1 MKQFSKELGKV
12 SITPKG
18 AWNSNITNERLD
30 IVYDKRN
37 NQAYIAKQNVPVGV
51 DIDNREY
58 WQPLN
63 VSGYADNNFIN
74 LTTENENGTITAFES
89 IDEAIAAILPIN
101 RRAGATLSFYNL
113 NSNRLDRQAE
123 FELWQFNS
131 TDLANWE
138 NKDYWNNIYYNWNV
152 FAGWYVSVDSLENHV
167 KIPNV
172 GQYAYVGTNL
182 NDAILYQ
189 CRTNGTWTNTGIKVR
204 NYISVVVSGNVTIGE
219 NGNWFSNGKDTG
231 IPATPAVDEQLD
243 DIIIQLQQHTTEIN
257 NLKKSDA
264 NLQDQITSNDSDIT
278 SLTAKHESLSK
289 TVQGIAAT
297 GGASTATNVTYNN
310 DTSGLNAENAQDAID
325 ELQGSKIDKTSILQE
340 SGEDENKVM
349 SQKAVSDVVSKTTK
363 DSRFKE
369 TIEVIVPS
377 GTRNAGITIQKYTES
392 RGKLYFTIDNSNFPP
407 NISYVGTQIRND
419 KDTEIT
425 TFGNVKNHTLDSF
438 ESKYFNIG
446 CYFASKVPSDVHIP
460 IEVVYEQRYKTYDD
474 AIDNKMGLCYVIR
487 YGEYYSPIFNID
499 FNRKKVTTYNKEF
512 ILYDTN
518 ATLNRYHGLYI
529 DLRAEEEKTIPFDID
544 SYPDSKIPYWLIY
557 DYTNKEFRVCN
568 YVWMNKHKGEIVFY
582 PVGYGAIQDVDV
594 IDSFKI
600 NCDTTFKINGEVYY
614 NGSKQVRSL
623 LDSALKGKISG
634 VATIKSGSSSSANVK
649 INQTVM
655 AGYRLRFTIDKS
667 NFPQDISYLGAQIRN
682 DNNAEITTNGQSIF
696 EIDSFNTTN
705 INVAFYF
712 KSQLSRSIDIPF
724 TIDILTY
731 TRQIIEDNVDE
742 LKFPFL
748 SIKKSLTVSNGTNA
762 HVDYIYHN
770 FYAKGKIR
778 VTIDKS
784 NFPLD
789 IPYISTQIRNDK
801 GKEITTRGE
810 NSFEFD
816 SLDSSYLSIGC
827 YFKSNVSKDIVI
839 PYTIDVLLP
848 SPYEEQTRQIIED
861 IFLDG
866 LIPAGIS
873 TKRFEN
879 FQDFNIYGYGS
890 SVSILKDISGN
901 YDTPPIEIAGG
912 GISNITVIE
921 DGGFTDH
928 PAYCVHSD
936 NNNAKGKTLRVDN
949 CHFISNSGS
958 CWGVGTRNGY
968 TMEFRNCVFERTT
981 DSGSELSGICWYS
994 HNTTVDGNI
1003 PSLDDKSKVIFI
1015 GCTFISDKKYCM
1027 RLQDWNGSNTDYC
1040 EWTFINCTFICT
1052 SDNTDDAVYIEYK
1065 NYPDELGTKG
1075 FKHKF
1080 SLSEKSCGNNVSW
1093 LNYNN

>member
-1 MKQFSKELGKV
+1 MGKIKKILENELVGGTQTTDVYPVTSVKAV
-12 SITPKG
+12 YDE
-18 AWNSNITNERLD
+18 NNERLD
-30 IVYDKRN
+30 HILARRGVVNVSTNYNDDHIAEVLTLS
-37 NQAYIAKQNVPVGV
+37 QAIAKVPSSDRVLGFTMTFLSS
-51 DIDNREY
+51 DGWKTYQFTGDSISNWSD
-58 WQPLN
+58 
-63 VSGYADNNFIN
+63 
-74 LTTENENGTITAFES
+74 TTKWDPVLHSSEV
-89 IDEAIAAILPIN
+89 L
-101 RRAGATLSFYNL
+101 
-113 NSNRLDRQAE
+113 Q
-123 FELWQFNS
+123 EL
-131 TDLANWE
+131 
-138 NKDYWNNIYYNWNV
+138 
-152 FAGWYVSVDSLENHV
+152 
-167 KIPNV
+167 
-172 GQYAYVGTNL
+172 
-182 NDAILYQ
+182 
-189 CRTNGTWTNTGIKVR
+189 
-204 NYISVVVSGNVTIGE
+204 GN
-219 NGNWFSNGKDTG
+219 
-231 IPATPAVDEQLD
+231 
-243 DIIIQLQQHTTEIN
+243 
-257 NLKKSDA
+257 
-264 NLQDQITSNDSDIT
+264 
-278 SLTAKHESLSK
+278 SK
-289 TVQGIAAT
+289 TAPV
-297 GGASTATNVTYNN
+297 
-310 DTSGLNAENAQDAID
+310 
-325 ELQGSKIDKTSILQE
+325 
-340 SGEDENKVM
+340 
-349 SQKAVSDVVSKTTK
+349 SQKVVRDAVSKTTK

-377 GTRNAGITIQKYTES
+377 GTSNANITIQKYTES
-392 RGKLYFTIDNSNFPP
+392 GGKLYFTIDNSNFPS
-407 NISYVGTQIRND
+407 NISYVGTQIRDDDNL
-419 KDTEIT
+419 EIT

-446 CYFASKVPSDVHIP
+446 CYFASEVPSDVHIP
-460 IEVVYEQRYKTYDD
+460 IEVVYEQRYKTYD
-474 AIDNKMGLCYVIR
+474 
-487 YGEYYSPIFNID
+487 
-499 FNRKKVTTYNKEF
+499 KE
-512 ILYDTN
+512 I
-518 ATLNRYHGLYI
+518 
-529 DLRAEEEKTIPFDID
+529 
-544 SYPDSKIPYWLIY
+544 S
-557 DYTNKEFRVCN
+557 
-568 YVWMNKHKGEIVFY
+568 
-582 PVGYGAIQDVDV
+582 
-594 IDSFKI
+594 
-600 NCDTTFKINGEVYY
+600 
-614 NGSKQVRSL
+614 QVKAL
-623 LDSALKGKISG
+623 VDSALKGKISG
-634 VATIKSGSSSSANVK
+634 IVTIESGSSSANVT

-667 NFPQDISYLGAQIRN
+667 NFPQDISYLGAQIRD
-682 DNNAEITTNGQSIF
+682 DNNTEITTRGENIF

-705 INVAFYF
+705 IDVAFYF
-712 KSQLSRSIDIPF
+712 KSQLSKSIDIPF

-748 SIKKSLTVSNGTNA
+748 SIKKSLTVSNGTKNK
-762 HVDYIYHN
+762 VDYIYHN

-789 IPYISTQIRNDK
+789 IPYLGTQIRNDK
-801 GKEITTRGE
+801 GTEITTRGE

-839 PYTIDVLLP
+839 PYTIEVLLP

-861 IFLDG
+861 ISLDG

-981 DSGSELSGICWYS
+981 DSGSELSGVCWYS

-1027 RLQDWNGSNTDYC
+1027 RLQDWNGSTTDYC

-1052 SDNTDDAVYIEYK
+1052 SNNTDDAVYIEYK
-1065 NYPDELGTKG
+1065 GYPDELGAKE

-1093 LNYNN
+1093 LNYK

>member
-1 MKQFSKELGKV
+1 MKQFSKDLGNV
-12 SITPKG
+12 SLVPKG
-18 AWNSNITNERLD
+18 KWSREQEYERLAL
-30 IVYDKRN
+30 VYNACDN
-37 NQAYIAKQNVPVGV
+37 LSYVAKTNVPSGV
-51 DIDNREY
+51 DIENREY
-58 WQPLN
+58 WQPMN
-63 VSGYADNNFIN
+63 VTGYGDNNFIN
-74 LTTENENGTITAFES
+74 LTTENENGTITAFDS
-89 IDEAIAAILPIN
+89 IEEAVATILPIN
-101 RRAGATLSFYNL
+101 RRVGATLSFYNL
-113 NSNRLDRQAE
+113 NSDRLDRQAE

-152 FAGWYVSVDSLENHV
+152 FTGWYISVDSLEKHV

-172 GQYAYVGTNL
+172 GQYAYVGANL
-182 NDAILYQ
+182 NDALLYQ

-204 NYISVVVSGNVTIGE
+204 NYISVVVSGNITIGE
-219 NGNWFSNGKDTG
+219 NGNWFSDGEDTG

-243 DIIIQLQQHTTEIN
+243 NIIIQLQQHTTEIS

-278 SLTAKHESLSK
+278 NLTAKHKSLSK

-310 DTSGLNAENAQDAID
+310 DASGLNAENAQDAID
-325 ELQGSKIDKTSILQE
+325 ELQSSKIGKTSILQE
-340 SGEDENKVM
+340 SGEAKDKVM
-349 SQKAVSDVVSKTTK
+349 SQKAVRDAVSKTTK

-377 GTRNAGITIQKYTES
+377 GTSNANITIQKYTES
-392 RGKLYFTIDNSNFPP
+392 GGKLYFTIDNSNFPP
-407 NISYVGTQIRND
+407 NISYVGTQIRDDDNL
-419 KDTEIT
+419 EIT
-425 TFGNVKNHTLDSF
+425 TFGNVTNHTLDSF

-446 CYFASKVPSDVHIP
+446 CYFASEVPSDVHIP

-474 AIDNKMGLCYVIR
+474 AIDNKMGLCYVTM
-487 YGEYYSPIFNID
+487 YGAHCSPIFNID
-499 FNRKKVTTYNKEF
+499 FNRKEVTTYNKEF

-518 ATLNRYHGLYI
+518 ATLNDYHGLYI
-529 DLRAEEEKTIPFDID
+529 DLKAEEEKTIPFDIE

-568 YVWMNKHKGEIVFY
+568 YAWMSNHKGKIVFY
-582 PVGYGAIQDVDV
+582 PVGYGAIQYVDV

-600 NCDTTFKINGEVYY
+600 NCDTSFKINGEVYY
-614 NGSKQVRSL
+614 NGPKQVMSL
-623 LDSALKGKISG
+623 VDSALKGKISG
-634 VATIKSGSSSSANVK
+634 VVTIESGSKSANVT

-667 NFPQDISYLGAQIRN
+667 NFPQEISYIGAQIR
-682 DNNAEITTNGQSIF
+682 DDKSTEITTRGEDIF

-712 KSQLSRSIDIPF
+712 KSQLSKSIDIPF

-748 SIKKSLTVSNGTNA
+748 SIKKSLTVSNGTNN

-770 FYAKGKIR
+770 FYSKGKIR
-778 VTIDKS
+778 ITIDKS

-789 IPYISTQIRNDK
+789 ISYNGTQIRNDK
-801 GKEITTRGE
+801 GTEITTQGA

-827 YFKSNVSKDIVI
+827 YFRSNVSKDIVI
-839 PYTIDVLLP
+839 PYTIEVMLP

-861 IFLDG
+861 ISLDG

-890 SVSILKDISGN
+890 SVSILKDSSGN

-928 PAYCVHSD
+928 SAYCVHSD

-968 TMEFRNCVFERTT
+968 TMEFRNCVFEKTT
-981 DSGSELSGICWYS
+981 DSESELSGVCWYS

-1015 GCTFISDKKYCM
+1015 GCTFLSDKKYCM
-1027 RLQDWNGSNTDYC
+1027 RLQDWNGSTTDYC

-1065 NYPDELGTKG
+1065 NYPDELGAKG

>member
-1 MKQFSKELGKV
+1 MSDRVQFRRDTKARWIEVNPILMEGEIGLEIDTNNIKMGDGVHAWNELEYGVGIENITSELGD
-12 SITPKG
+12 S
-18 AWNSNITNERLD
+18 E
-30 IVYDKRN
+30 
-37 NQAYIAKQNVPVGV
+37 
-51 DIDNREY
+51 
-58 WQPLN
+58 
-63 VSGYADNNFIN
+63 N
-74 LTTENENGTITAFES
+74 L
-89 IDEAIAAILPIN
+89 AA
-101 RRAGATLSFYNL
+101 
-113 NSNRLDRQAE
+113 
-123 FELWQFNS
+123 
-131 TDLANWE
+131 
-138 NKDYWNNIYYNWNV
+138 
-152 FAGWYVSVDSLENHV
+152 
-167 KIPNV
+167 
-172 GQYAYVGTNL
+172 
-182 NDAILYQ
+182 
-189 CRTNGTWTNTGIKVR
+189 
-204 NYISVVVSGNVTIGE
+204 
-219 NGNWFSNGKDTG
+219 
-231 IPATPAVDEQLD
+231 
-243 DIIIQLQQHTTEIN
+243 
-257 NLKKSDA
+257 
-264 NLQDQITSNDSDIT
+264 
-278 SLTAKHESLSK
+278 
-289 TVQGIAAT
+289 
-297 GGASTATNVTYNN
+297 
-310 DTSGLNAENAQDAID
+310 
-325 ELQGSKIDKTSILQE
+325 
-340 SGEDENKVM
+340 
-349 SQKAVSDVVSKTTK
+349 SQKSVRDAVSKTTK

-377 GTRNAGITIQKYTES
+377 GTSHADITIQKYTES
-392 RGKLYFTIDNSNFPP
+392 GGKLYFTIDNSNFPP
-407 NISYVGTQIRND
+407 NISYVGTQIRDD
-419 KDTEIT
+419 KNKEIT
-425 TFGNVKNHTLDSF
+425 TFGNVTNHTLDSF
-438 ESKYFNIG
+438 ESKYFNIS
-446 CYFASKVPSDVHIP
+446 CYFASEVSNDVHIP
-460 IEVVYEQRYKTYDD
+460 IEVVYEQRYETYD
-474 AIDNKMGLCYVIR
+474 
-487 YGEYYSPIFNID
+487 
-499 FNRKKVTTYNKEF
+499 KE
-512 ILYDTN
+512 I
-518 ATLNRYHGLYI
+518 
-529 DLRAEEEKTIPFDID
+529 
-544 SYPDSKIPYWLIY
+544 S
-557 DYTNKEFRVCN
+557 
-568 YVWMNKHKGEIVFY
+568 
-582 PVGYGAIQDVDV
+582 
-594 IDSFKI
+594 
-600 NCDTTFKINGEVYY
+600 
-614 NGSKQVRSL
+614 QVRSL
-623 LDSALKGKISG
+623 VDSALKGKISG
-634 VATIKSGSSSSANVK
+634 VVTIESGSNSAGVK

-705 INVAFYF
+705 IDVAFYF
-712 KSQLSRSIDIPF
+712 ESQLSKSIDIPF

-778 VTIDKS
+778 ITIDKS

-789 IPYISTQIRNDK
+789 IPYVGTQIRDDK
-801 GKEITTRGE
+801 NKEITTRGE

-839 PYTIDVLLP
+839 PYTIEVLLPSPYEEQTRQIIEDNVDELKFPFLSIKKSLTVSNGTNAHVDYIYHNFYAKGKIRITIDKSNFPLDIPYVGTQIRDDKNKEITTRGENSFEFDSLDSSYLSIGCYFKSNVSKDIVIPYTIEVLLP

-861 IFLDG
+861 ISLDG
-866 LIPAGIS
+866 LITAGIS

-890 SVSILKDISGN
+890 SVSILKDNSGN

-968 TMEFRNCVFERTT
+968 TMEFRNCVFEKTT
-981 DSGSELSGICWYS
+981 DSESGLSGVCWYS

-1027 RLQDWNGSNTDYC
+1027 RLQDWTGSTTDYC

-1065 NYPDELGTKG
+1065 GYPDELGAKE